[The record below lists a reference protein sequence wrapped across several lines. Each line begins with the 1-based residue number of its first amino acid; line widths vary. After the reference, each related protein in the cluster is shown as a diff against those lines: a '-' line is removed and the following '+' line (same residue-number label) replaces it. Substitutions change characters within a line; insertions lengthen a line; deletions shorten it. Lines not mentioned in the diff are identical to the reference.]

1 MKTLD
6 KLDTVDLE
14 YKGAKIHAYK
24 LEWQELNDKG
34 KELLKNSK
42 KSFNTHDELL
52 KEFSKFLVT
61 KRDFCCHLYRPDSSN
76 QPLNLGEMSDGS
88 RFTAVAQAVNEAKW
102 LVDYHLEQEV
112 DRKLLSLG
120 FLREDLFQ
128 YNRLR
133 ISERLQVKEKLL
145 LDKDLLELKSKDK
158 KEREDLDLKEK
169 FDKLLPALEQEFN
182 ETVKIL
188 IVGRFVVTKFHD
200 KIESFLVK

>member
-1 MKTLD
+1 MAYRYKNLRKSEEVNT
-6 KLDTVDLE
+6 E
-14 YKGAKIHAYK
+14 YKGSKVYAFKWEY
-24 LEWQELNDKG
+24 EVLNDKG
-34 KELLKNSK
+34 RE
-42 KSFNTHDELL
+42 
-52 KEFSKFLVT
+52 VT
-61 KRDFCCHLYRPDSSN
+61 QREIVCNLYRTGSVN

-88 RFTAVAQAVNEAKW
+88 KFTAVAQAVNEAKW

-112 DRKLLSLG
+112 DSNLLSLG

-158 KEREDLDLKEK
+158 KEREDLELKEK

-182 ETVKIL
+182 ETVKVL

-200 KIESFLVK
+200 KIESFLVY

>member
-1 MKTLD
+1 MKTDTLD
-6 KLDTVDLE
+6 KLDVVDLE

-42 KSFNTHDELL
+42 KFFNTHDELL

-61 KRDFCCHLYRPDSSN
+61 KRDFCCHLYRPDSPN

-102 LVDYHLEQEV
+102 LVDYRLEQEV

-120 FLREDLFQ
+120 FLREDLFKFNKFRM
-128 YNRLR
+128 Y
-133 ISERLQVKEKLL
+133 ERLEMKENLL
-145 LDKDLLELKSKDK
+145 LDKDLLELKSKEKK
-158 KEREDLDLKEK
+158 KE
-169 FDKLLPALEQEFN
+169 
-182 ETVKIL
+182 TI
-188 IVGRFVVTKFHD
+188 
-200 KIESFLVK
+200 